1 MIDEGFDRG
10 ALEAAQHVER
20 VARAMAADGVVPCL
34 HRHVGTWIETPDE
47 LEQNFTSVPADVLMR
62 GPDTGDLAWAGAD
75 PRAFLAR
82 HRDRVGAIH
91 VKDIRLG
98 VAARARDECEYYRLA
113 TTGSSSTEPGR
124 GDIDLDQP
132 TVADSASAAADWT
145 RPRLERRRIA

>member
-47 LEQNFTSVPADVLMR
+47 LEQNTSGPADALMR
-62 GPDTGDLAWAGAD
+62 GP
-75 PRAFLAR
+75 
-82 HRDRVGAIH
+82 
-91 VKDIRLG
+91 IRLG
-98 VAARARDECEYYRLA
+98 VAARARDENKDYRQA
-113 TTGSSSTEPGR
+113 TTGSSWTEPGR

-132 TVADSASAAADWT
+132 TVADSARAAADWT